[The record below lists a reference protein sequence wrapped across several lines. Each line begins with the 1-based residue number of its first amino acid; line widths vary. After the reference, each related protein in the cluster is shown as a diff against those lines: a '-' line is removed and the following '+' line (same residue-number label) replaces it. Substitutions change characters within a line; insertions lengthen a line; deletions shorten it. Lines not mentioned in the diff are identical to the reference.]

1 MRLLDRLVAA
11 GFLRIF
17 AAFVAAVPL
26 LFVVGD
32 LTENIDEYLDRG
44 LSMAEVLRAYGFQ
57 ILQFV
62 FWSFPMAT
70 LIAAVFTVHSMTT
83 HREIV
88 AAKAGGISFHR
99 LTAPVLLLGAALSA
113 VCLHISDVVP
123 RTNRAAFDIL
133 QERDFGRDWRINFVY
148 QTEEGH
154 SLSVRR
160 LTVMAGELQEVVL
173 EHRPANA
180 EPGAGPSL
188 HAVAD
193 RAHFDDESGWTF
205 SDGYLRR
212 LLPDD
217 RERTYRFAS
226 MKTRGFSERPDEL
239 LEASRTGNRMTD
251 AQNDRLAQMTRAEID
266 RQVGIIERSGG
277 SAAEYLVERE
287 QRTALA
293 LATFIMVLFG
303 LPLGTSSR
311 RGSAAYGIGVS
322 IASITLYLILFRVLG
337 AAAGAGVLSPT
348 LAAWT
353 PNAVF
358 LAIGA
363 ALMARVRT

>member
-1 MRLLDRLVAA
+1 MRLLDRLIATS
-11 GFLRIF
+11 FLRIF
-17 AAFVAAVPL
+17 VAFVAAVPL

-32 LTENIDEYLDRG
+32 LTENIDEYIDRG
-44 LSMAEVLRAYGFQ
+44 LSMAEVFRAYGFQ

-70 LIAAVFTVHSMTT
+70 LIAAVFTIHAMTV

-99 LTAPVLLLGAALSA
+99 LAVPVLFLGVALSG
-113 VCLHISDVVP
+113 VSFQLSDIVP
-123 RTNRAAFDIL
+123 RANRAAFDIL
-133 QERDFGRDWRINFVY
+133 EQREFSRDWRINFVY

-154 SLSVRR
+154 SISVRR
-160 LTVMAGELQEVVL
+160 LAVMSNELQDVVL
-173 EHRPANA
+173 EHRPPTAP
-180 EPGAGPSL
+180 PGAGPSL

-193 RAHFDDESGWTF
+193 RAYFDEESGWTF

-212 LLPDD
+212 LLPDA
-217 RERTYRFAS
+217 REQTYRFDG
-226 MKTRGFSERPDEL
+226 MKTRGFPERPDEL

-277 SAAEYLVERE
+277 VASEYLVERE
-287 QRTALA
+287 QRIALA
-293 LATFIMVLFG
+293 LATLIMVIFG
-303 LPLGTSSR
+303 LPLGTSSQ
-311 RGSAAYGIGVS
+311 RGSAAYGIGLS

-337 AAAGAGVLSPT
+337 AAAGAGVVSP
-348 LAAWT
+348 LVAAWT
-353 PNAVF
+353 PNALF
-358 LAIGA
+358 LAMGA
-363 ALMARVRT
+363 VLMVRVRT

>member
-1 MRLLDRLVAA
+1 MRLLDRLIATS
-11 GFLRIF
+11 FLRIF
-17 AAFVAAVPL
+17 VAFVAAVPL
-26 LFVVGD
+26 LFLVGD

-44 LSMAEVLRAYGFQ
+44 LPMVEVFRAYGFQ

-70 LIAAVFTVHSMTT
+70 LIAAVFTVHAMSV

-99 LTAPVLLLGAALSA
+99 LVVPALALGVALSGMSFY
-113 VCLHISDVVP
+113 ISDIVP
-123 RTNRAAFDIL
+123 RANRAAFDIL
-133 QERDFGRDWRINFVY
+133 EERNFSRDWRINFVY

-154 SLSVRR
+154 SVSVRR
-160 LTVMAGELQEVVL
+160 LTVNAQELQDVVL
-173 EHRPANA
+173 EHRPATA
-180 EPGAGPSL
+180 EAGTGPTL

-193 RAHFDDESGWTF
+193 RAYFDDESGWTF
-205 SDGYLRR
+205 SDGYMRR
-212 LLPDD
+212 LLPDS
-217 RERTYRFAS
+217 REQTYRFGT

-251 AQNDRLAQMTRAEID
+251 AQNDRLAQMTRTDID

-277 SAAEYLVERE
+277 DASEYLVERE

-293 LATFIMVLFG
+293 MATFIMVLFG
-303 LPLGTSSR
+303 LPLGTSSQ
-311 RGSAAYGIGVS
+311 RGSAAYGVGVS
-322 IASITLYLILFRVLG
+322 IASITIYLILFRVLG

-348 LAAWT
+348 IAAWT
-353 PNAVF
+353 PNALF
-358 LAIGA
+358 LAMGA
-363 ALMARVRT
+363 VLLARVRT

>member
-1 MRLLDRLVAA
+1 MRLLDRLVAT

-32 LTENIDEYLDRG
+32 LTENIDQYLDRG
-44 LSMAEVLRAYGFQ
+44 LPVTEVAQAYGFQ

-62 FWSFPMAT
+62 FWAFPMAT
-70 LIAAVFTVHSMTT
+70 LIAAVFTVHAMSV
-83 HREIV
+83 HRELV
-88 AAKAGGISFHR
+88 AAKAGGVSFHR
-99 LTAPVLLLGAALSA
+99 LTVPVLFLGVALSA
-113 VCLHISDVVP
+113 VSFYVSDVVP
-123 RTNRAAFDIL
+123 RANRAAFDIL
-133 QERDFGRDWRINFVY
+133 EQREFNRDWRINFVY

-160 LTVMAGELQEVVL
+160 LAVTSEELQDVVL
-173 EHRPANA
+173 EHRPQDAPA
-180 EPGAGPSL
+180 GAGPSL

-193 RAHFDDESGWTF
+193 RARFDGESGWTF

-212 LLPDD
+212 LLPDA

-226 MKTRGFSERPDEL
+226 MKTRGFSERPSEL
-239 LEASRTGNRMTD
+239 LEASRVGNRMTD

-277 SAAEYLVERE
+277 VPSEYLVERE
-287 QRTALA
+287 QRVALA
-293 LATFIMVLFG
+293 AATLIMTLFG
-303 LPLGTSSR
+303 LPLGTSSQ

-337 AAAGAGVLSPT
+337 AAGGAGVVQPRI
-348 LAAWT
+348 AAWT
-353 PNAVF
+353 PNALF
-358 LAIGA
+358 LAMGA
-363 ALMARVRT
+363 ALMVRVRT